1 MAWGSVADD
10 QDLAVTSR
18 NEPKARLSVT
28 FVCTGNICRSPIGE
42 IVLRD
47 QLAALGLGN
56 SVEVT
61 SAGTG
66 DWHIG
71 EPADR
76 RAQETL
82 RKHGHDSAGHR
93 ARQFGPEDFAD
104 ADLVVALD
112 RSHERTLRAL
122 ARTAAD
128 QEKIR
133 LLLSFD
139 AEAAATGKSDVA
151 DPYFGSI
158 DDFET
163 TYDVVTTANLGLVH
177 HLRERLTQRP

>member
-1 MAWGSVADD
+1 M
-10 QDLAVTSR
+10 
-18 NEPKARLSVT
+18 ARLSVT

-42 IVLRD
+42 IILRD
-47 QLAALGLGN
+47 QLAAAGLGD
-56 SVEVT
+56 SIDVT

-71 EPADR
+71 QPADR

-82 RKHGHDSAGHR
+82 RMHGHDPEGHR
-93 ARQFGPEDFAD
+93 ARQFGPEDFAQ

-128 QEKIR
+128 RDKIR

-139 AEAAATGKSDVA
+139 ADAAAAGKNDVA

-158 DDFET
+158 DDFEA

-177 HLRERLTQRP
+177 YLRELLTQRP